1 MPEARPPVALGAAA
15 PDAKQHAADAAVAL
29 VAAPPATPPA
39 GLTIWTRFLSDV
51 GWFVLPV

>member
-1 MPEARPPVALGAAA
+1 MALGRQVQDDLDRATIAA
-15 PDAKQHAADAAVAL
+15 AL

-39 GLTIWTRFLSDV
+39 GLTIWTRFLLDV